1 MATLTLS
8 PSQVMAS
15 AVQAIDEQF
24 GSGYAAD
31 NPALVAGMVQS
42 VAMLEIDKSLCDGFR
57 NLGH

>member
-1 MATLTLS
+1 MKTLT
-8 PSQVMAS
+8 PSQALAS

-31 NPALVAGMVQS
+31 NPALVAGMVQA
-42 VAMLEIDKSLCDGFR
+42 VAMLEIDVTLGEGLR